1 MFSSTYKNISGSL
14 DDRGIIAWREE
25 PEDDGSLDEMVNDV
39 YLHPIVR
46 GHKYWKWMPFMPN
59 ARAGVKMA
67 KVGTEKDL
75 ELMEDDGLEKEAVA
89 EVEEAIEEKVEDEKP
104 EAGQSADNL

>member
-1 MFSSTYKNISGSL
+1 
-14 DDRGIIAWREE
+14 
-25 PEDDGSLDEMVNDV
+25 
-39 YLHPIVR
+39 
-46 GHKYWKWMPFMPN
+46 MPN
-59 ARAGVKMA
+59 SRAGVKID

-104 EAGQSADNL
+104 VAGQSANNL

>member
-1 MFSSTYKNISGSL
+1 
-14 DDRGIIAWREE
+14 
-25 PEDDGSLDEMVNDV
+25 
-39 YLHPIVR
+39 
-46 GHKYWKWMPFMPN
+46 MPFMPN

-89 EVEEAIEEKVEDEKP
+89 EVEEAIEGKVEDEKP
-104 EAGQSADNL
+104 EAGQTADNL